1 MKESWVSADG
11 VPLFVRWAGSGST
24 IICLHGFPE
33 SGASWLRQMASLGT
47 NHQVLAPDGRG
58 HGRSGCPSAP
68 AEYRIQ
74 RLVAD
79 VLAVA
84 DHFRAERFA
93 LVGHDWGGVIAWC
106 AAAWHPDRVS
116 HLVALNAPHPTLF
129 QAGLDSDPDQQAA
142 SSYVAALSAP
152 GVEDLL
158 APTRLWELIFASD
171 EARGLIGPAEKADLL
186 ASWSRPGAITAM
198 LNWYRAAPFD
208 FQSVGGTG
216 AGRLPAPL
224 RIDVPTLVIWG
235 MDDPILLP
243 ALLPGLHD
251 LVPQLTVHKVQEAGH
266 GIVRERPELV
276 ARLIENYLS
285 TR

>member
-1 MKESWVSADG
+1 
-11 VPLFVRWAGSGST
+11 
-24 IICLHGFPE
+24 
-33 SGASWLRQMASLGT
+33 
-47 NHQVLAPDGRG
+47 
-58 HGRSGCPSAP
+58 
-68 AEYRIQ
+68 
-74 RLVAD
+74 
-79 VLAVA
+79 
-84 DHFRAERFA
+84 
-93 LVGHDWGGVIAWC
+93 
-106 AAAWHPDRVS
+106 
-116 HLVALNAPHPTLF
+116 
-129 QAGLDSDPDQQAA
+129 LDSDPDQQAA